1 MNNNYEDSLKDI
13 ISFQKSNSVYSN
25 IDNINN
31 DNSFLSNNKRK
42 TNCSEIEIDN
52 SNNKINSILNQSTK
66 SIRLSK
72 YMQNNNSTQIKE
84 NNKSKLKYQN
94 YYAISQPN
102 QRSLPNSVTNSI
114 KKTKKIS
121 ITFLKKPDSNNT
133 NYTRISLKKD
143 PTLRLQNNLKL
154 FCDFNYKNKK
164 TKESFLNTKRDNTNN
179 NNNNNNNESNKSCK
193 NNNKKIEYIKTP
205 LCNSNLNLFDNK
217 FIIKTKRINKDRDK
231 KKEATAY
238 TSRANSV
245 HLSSEELDMNNI
257 YKNIYTKRILMK
269 EYNNQN
275 EQIKAGEENK
285 KIPRDISCRLYS
297 NICSAKNKKDNYS
310 QKYFKNKFLNK
321 NVKNFS
327 SKNILSKSKE
337 LNNNSIKKDIPLS
350 KKFDCYL
357 NVNDNDNIYNND
369 NNDTNKINKK
379 ITVNLN
385 DKNIKIKNNKNIHIN
400 MNLINLPSQGH
411 NMFTPLSTVFI
422 QSHEKSLS
430 ILSTKNLNKKE
441 YLSTSS
447 DNNRISIESSY
458 NFSKNNL
465 NKFYDQNEN
474 SESNNIVL
482 LMNKE
487 MKRFRNNNTS
497 FYLNGERN
505 FFSSPDGPEDFHFRF
520 VELCKQNNDFFKR
533 LKLNIGNKLNKERG
547 KKDML
552 KELYELEN
560 KKYFENI
567 EEEVPYI

>member
-42 TNCSEIEIDN
+42 TNCSEIEIEN

-121 ITFLKKPDSNNT
+121 ITFLKKPDSNNN

-164 TKESFLNTKRDNTNN
+164 TKESFLNTKKDNINN
-179 NNNNNNNESNKSCK
+179 INNNESNKSCK
-193 NNNKKIEYIKTP
+193 NNKKIEYIKMP

-217 FIIKTKRINKDRDK
+217 FIFKTKKINKDRDK
-231 KKEATAY
+231 KKEGIAY

-257 YKNIYTKRILMK
+257 YKNLYTKRILMK

-297 NICSAKNKKDNYS
+297 NICSTKNKKDNYS

-337 LNNNSIKKDIPLS
+337 LNNNSIKKDIPQS

-357 NVNDNDNIYNND
+357 NVNDNDNSDNND
-369 NNDTNKINKK
+369 NNKINKK

-400 MNLINLPSQGH
+400 MNLINLPSQGQ
-411 NMFTPLSTVFI
+411 NIFTPLSTVFI

-441 YLSTSS
+441 YLSTST

-465 NKFYDQNEN
+465 NKSSDENET
-474 SESNNIVL
+474 SESNKIVL
-482 LMNKE
+482 MMNKE
-487 MKRFRNNNTS
+487 IKRFRNNTS

>member
-1 MNNNYEDSLKDI
+1 
-13 ISFQKSNSVYSN
+13 
-25 IDNINN
+25 
-31 DNSFLSNNKRK
+31 
-42 TNCSEIEIDN
+42 
-52 SNNKINSILNQSTK
+52 
-66 SIRLSK
+66 
-72 YMQNNNSTQIKE
+72 
-84 NNKSKLKYQN
+84 
-94 YYAISQPN
+94 
-102 QRSLPNSVTNSI
+102 
-114 KKTKKIS
+114 
-121 ITFLKKPDSNNT
+121 
-133 NYTRISLKKD
+133 
-143 PTLRLQNNLKL
+143 
-154 FCDFNYKNKK
+154 
-164 TKESFLNTKRDNTNN
+164 
-179 NNNNNNNESNKSCK
+179 
-193 NNNKKIEYIKTP
+193 
-205 LCNSNLNLFDNK
+205 
-217 FIIKTKRINKDRDK
+217 
-231 KKEATAY
+231 
-238 TSRANSV
+238 
-245 HLSSEELDMNNI
+245 
-257 YKNIYTKRILMK
+257 
-269 EYNNQN
+269 
-275 EQIKAGEENK
+275 
-285 KIPRDISCRLYS
+285 
-297 NICSAKNKKDNYS
+297 
-310 QKYFKNKFLNK
+310 
-321 NVKNFS
+321 
-327 SKNILSKSKE
+327 
-337 LNNNSIKKDIPLS
+337 
-350 KKFDCYL
+350 
-357 NVNDNDNIYNND
+357 
-369 NNDTNKINKK
+369 
-379 ITVNLN
+379 
-385 DKNIKIKNNKNIHIN
+385 
-400 MNLINLPSQGH
+400 MNLINLPSQGQ